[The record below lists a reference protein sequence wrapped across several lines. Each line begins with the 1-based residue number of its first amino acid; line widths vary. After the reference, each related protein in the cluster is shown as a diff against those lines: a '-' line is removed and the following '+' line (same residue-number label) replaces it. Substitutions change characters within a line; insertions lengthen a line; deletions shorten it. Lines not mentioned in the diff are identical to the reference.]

1 LDFDLRLG
9 FGTGFA
15 ASTPNSASGFL
26 GDLPNRCGYDF

>member
-9 FGTGFA
+9 FGFGFA

-26 GDLPNRCGYDF
+26 EDLSDRCGYDF